1 MPIVL
6 CQFHHAV
13 LHDVERGFLVPD
25 VVDGS
30 LESALFHAFQ
40 KIGEFL
46 FSCQEIFALE
56 RPWVLLVA
64 FGVRK

>member
-1 MPIVL
+1 MPVMF

-13 LHDVERGFLVPD
+13 LHDVERGFLVSN

-30 LESALFHAFQ
+30 LESAFFHALQ

-64 FGVRK
+64 FGKRK